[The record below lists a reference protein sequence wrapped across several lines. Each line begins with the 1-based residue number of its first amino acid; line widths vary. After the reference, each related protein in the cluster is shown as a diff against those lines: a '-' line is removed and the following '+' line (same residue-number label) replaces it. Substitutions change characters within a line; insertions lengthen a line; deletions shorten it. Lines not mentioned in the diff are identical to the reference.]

1 MCPMCFQR
9 PAFEQLKYA
18 EAVVVSKQGKDIV
31 LLTESAEMGDMDS
44 ERFAPF
50 AIQNDQIRMAFLC

>member
-18 EAVVVSKQGKDIV
+18 EAVVVSKQGKDTV
-31 LLTESAEMGDMDS
+31 LLMESAEMRDTDS
-44 ERFAPF
+44 ERFDSF
-50 AIQNDQIRMAFLC
+50 TIQ